1 MDWLRKLFRFG
12 GSGSV
17 TVTDSA
23 TATILTEEQAASRL
37 VVLSGTL
44 TAAREVVLPH
54 VAGADWLVR
63 NATSGGRAVT
73 VRGST
78 GSGVVVPAGE
88 TRHLV
93 SDGTAIVAMDE
104 RLVRVSSDRW
114 GQQQQVGVYSLQL
127 AGSGWETLA
136 TINPADYAGD
146 GYAMTLLVSA
156 DVHILSDD
164 GGDADVYALKRSFHW
179 NSVPSARAVGP
190 LVKVLEHP
198 ELTADARIDLSG
210 TSIVVQ
216 VSAASEFRAAA
227 SVSMSLLRFV

>member
-1 MDWLRKLFRFG
+1 MSWLDTLFRVAG
-12 GSGSV
+12 ARSLALSGDAV
-17 TVTDSA
+17 LDEETVLA
-23 TATILTEEQAASRL
+23 HRL
-37 VVLSGTL
+37 FRLSGTL
-44 TAAREVVLPH
+44 SSDATLTVPLI
-54 VAGADWLVR
+54 AGIDMLVQ
-63 NATSGGRAVT
+63 NGATKAVT
-73 VRGST
+73 VIGPT
-78 GSGVVVPAGE
+78 GSGARVGPGE
-88 TRHLV
+88 TRHLAC
-93 SDGTAIVAMDE
+93 DGTAIVAMDE

-179 NSVPSARAVGP
+179 NNVPSARAVGP
-190 LVKVLEHP
+190 LVKVLEHA

-216 VSAASEFRAAA
+216 VSAASEFRAIA
-227 SVSMSLLRFV
+227 SVSMTLLRFVA